1 MSYQT
6 AAGARAA
13 FHAKLQ
19 SLEGL
24 EGLVPDD
31 VDPSELSDGIFITTQ
46 EGRDVVV
53 DTLIGATRP
62 AYEVYSEVSF
72 DVLTRHSD
80 KEKEALFR
88 RRVVDALETDHTLG
102 GAVDD
107 VQIVAADND
116 VDPEQGAERSRLTQI
131 TIQLHFTST
140 SPVG

>member
-13 FHAKLQ
+13 LETKLKT
-19 SLEGL
+19 LEGL
-24 EGLVPDD
+24 TDLVPDHI
-31 VDPSELSDGIFITTQ
+31 DPSELSDGIFVTTQ
-46 EGRDVVV
+46 EGRDVLV

-62 AYEVYSEVSF
+62 VYEVFSEVSF
-72 DVLTRHSD
+72 DVLTRYSD
-80 KEKEALFR
+80 KAKEAEMR
-88 RRVVDALETDHTLG
+88 QRVVDALETDHTLG

-116 VDPEQGAERSRLTQI
+116 VAPEEGAHRARSSQL
-131 TIQLHFTST
+131 TIQLHYTST